1 MIALRSPLPDEPAG
15 RNALEAE
22 LGLLRS
28 LHTLLNEE
36 AAVLATGASA
46 ESAPLMAALAQRR
59 SLLTTSLEVA
69 ARTRVCALDQFAARR
84 PQTVSTPAEGGPPPL
99 AASAALRHTWNSV
112 RAAYAH
118 IARRQL
124 AHARFIERQAD
135 YLQSR
140 WNGLMHSAG
149 TARVY
154 TRSGNPA
161 ANPRTPGLLHASA

>member
-1 MIALRSPLPDEPAG
+1 MIALRSPLPDERAG
-15 RNALEAE
+15 LHALEAE
-22 LGLLRS
+22 LGLLRQ

-46 ESAPLMAALAQRR
+46 EGAPLMTALAQRR
-59 SLLTTSLEVA
+59 SLLTTRLEVA
-69 ARTRVCALDQFAARR
+69 ARTRACALDEFSARSR
-84 PQTVSTPAEGGPPPL
+84 PAVSTSAHRPPAPL
-99 AASAALRHTWNSV
+99 SASEAMRRAWNSV

-118 IARRQL
+118 IASRHQ
-124 AHARFIERQAD
+124 AHARFIERQAT

-149 TARVY
+149 HARVY

-161 ANPRTPGLLHASA
+161 PGSHARGLVHASA